1 MNPLREPVARAAAVA
16 IGAANAA
23 VTGFWLV
30 GGTALLSTVGGEIER
45 WGRERGAGVLVVLAV
60 VLLVKASVAC
70 LPIVL
75 HRTRNHRRRRWGRTL
90 AWVSA
95 IFLAVY
101 GGLLSVVGLLVQ
113 FDVLER
119 SADADDVAL
128 AWHAFFWDPWFLIW
142 GLALA
147 WWLRVSA
154 APADGADA
162 LTEERSVS

>member
-1 MNPLREPVARAAAVA
+1 MA

-23 VTGFWLV
+23 VTAFWLA

-45 WGRERGAGVLVVLAV
+45 RGRERGAGVLVVLSI
-60 VLLVKASVAC
+60 VLLVKASVAG

-75 HRTRNHRRRRWGRTL
+75 HLTRNRRRRRWGRTL
-90 AWVSA
+90 AWASA
-95 IFLAVY
+95 TFLVGY

-128 AWHAFFWDPWFLIW
+128 AWHAFFWDPWFLVW
-142 GLALA
+142 GLALV

-154 APADGADA
+154 VPADGSGA
-162 LTEERSVS
+162 LTEERAVS